1 MYRRVGIGAR
11 EKRSSTHS
19 YSYCLSQKISFSRF
33 CSSFF
38 SSISIYLFNSLIR
51 GNNLALTWQV
61 TKLSH
66 SVCSAVSLIIFRFI
80 CLVRGALIFYLVKC
94 SHINTQ
100 TGNPFSAL
108 SLSVRHIMVCPCSLS
123 LAKDKRK
130 KWRQKG
136 ERASTHTH
144 ISPSVIRRIDKRGA
158 RR

>member
-80 CLVRGALIFYLVKC
+80 CLVRGALIFLFGEMFSYQHTNRKSFFCFL
-94 SHINTQ
+94 SISQ
-100 TGNPFSAL
+100 TYYGVSVF
-108 SLSVRHIMVCPCSLS
+108 SLSRE
-123 LAKDKRK
+123 
-130 KWRQKG
+130 RQKKKSG
-136 ERASTHTH
+136 GKKERELAHTHTY
-144 ISPSVIRRIDKRGA
+144 PRVW
-158 RR
+158 